1 MSRSTR
7 SCPSAPAPACRTRR
21 TRRTDRWTAL
31 GVAAALA
38 LAQLAGCAPDTPQD
52 LVASAQAYLDKRDPR
67 AAIVQLKA
75 ALQQDPNSGLARYL
89 LGRALLDSGDPGSAI
104 VELGKAQDLR
114 HADRDVV
121 PALARAL
128 LLSGQYRRVTTDY
141 ASVQLAD
148 KAAMADLQ
156 ATLAAAWGAQ
166 GDRERTEQ
174 AVAAALALVPEHGPA
189 RVLQARMLAGARR
202 YGEALALVQQVLARE
217 DTLHDAWHLLGE
229 LLWYVQKDEK
239 GATEAFRR
247 ALALEK
253 AYVPAHSALISL
265 AIARRDVDAMKA
277 QLGQLREVLPKHP
290 QTRFVE
296 AQIAFVQRDYA
307 RAREITQA
315 LLRVAPDHAGTL
327 QMAGAIEFQNGSL
340 LLAETHLNKALQQAP
355 QLPVARRLLGQT
367 YLRLGQPQRTL
378 AVLEPMISG
387 EGADAEAISVAAD
400 AFLQLAQPGR
410 AEALFLRAAEL
421 APGDARVR
429 TALALTHL
437 ARGDADTAFSELEAV
452 AARDKGSF
460 ADMALISARLKRGE
474 YAQALAAV
482 DAMSKKQPDTAL
494 VAMLRGRIHQARG
507 DGKAARAELERALA
521 IDPMYFPAAA
531 SLAQLDVAAKRP
543 EDSIPRFEAMVRTD
557 PRHVNARL
565 AIADLRLRAGAPRE
579 QVAALLAEAIKLAP
593 AEAAPRLALVDL
605 HLRAKDFKA
614 ALAVAQDAS
623 AALPSNLDV
632 MDALGRAQ
640 FESGDLQQ
648 ALNTFRRLAG
658 ASPNTAQTHLR
669 LADLHL
675 ALRDPRAAEAS
686 FRRALEA
693 QPDSQ
698 PAQRGLVN
706 LALADKRPR
715 DALAVARTMQQQRP
729 HAAAGWLFEADIQQ
743 RLKNPTA
750 AIAAYRNGLRQR
762 PHPELAA
769 RLHAALLAAGQR
781 AEADRLAAEW
791 DRDRPGDPTM
801 DQHLAGVAITRG
813 DFAQAE
819 QRLARVVER
828 QPDNALALN
837 NLAWLMVRQGRS
849 GAVPLA
855 ERANE
860 LLPGRPPLMD
870 TLAGALAAEKQWQR
884 ALALQKEVVERAP
897 EDFYLRL
904 NLARIA
910 IQAGDK
916 ELARSELEK
925 IARHGG
931 RSGLQADAAQL
942 LKTL

>member
-21 TRRTDRWTAL
+21 TRRTGRWTAL

-239 GATEAFRR
+239 GAAEAFRR

-277 QLGQLREVLPKHP
+277 QLEQLRAVLPKHP

-669 LADLHL
+669 LADVHL

>member
-202 YGEALALVQQVLARE
+202 YGEALALVQKVLARE

-579 QVAALLAEAIKLAP
+579 QVAALLAEAIKLTP

-640 FESGDLQQ
+640 FEAGDLQQ

>member
-1 MSRSTR
+1 MPRSTCSTR
-7 SCPSAPAPACRTRR
+7 SCPSAPATACRTRPAG
-21 TRRTDRWTAL
+21 RWAAL
-31 GVAAALA
+31 GVAAALV

-52 LVASAQAYLDKRDPR
+52 LVASAQSYLDKRDPR

-128 LLSGQYRRVTTDY
+128 LLSGQYKRVTTDY

-148 KAAMADLQ
+148 QAAMADLQ

-166 GDRERTEQ
+166 GDRERTER

-202 YGEALALVQQVLARE
+202 YGEALALVEQVLARE
-217 DTLHDAWHLLGE
+217 DTLHDAWHLKGE
-229 LLWYVQKDEK
+229 LLWHVQKDEQ
-239 GATEAFRR
+239 GAAAAFRR
-247 ALALEK
+247 TLALEK
-253 AYVPAHSALISL
+253 AYVPAHSALISM

-277 QLGQLREVLPKHP
+277 QLEQLREVLPKHP

-307 RAREITQA
+307 RAREVTQA

-400 AFLQLAQPGR
+400 AFLQLAEPGR

-421 APGDARVR
+421 APNDARVR

-437 ARGDADTAFSELEAV
+437 ARGDAGTAFSELEAV

-460 ADMALISARLKRGE
+460 ADMALISARLRRGE

-494 VAMLRGRIHQARG
+494 VAMLRGRIHQVRG

-543 EDSIPRFEAMVRTD
+543 EDSIPRFEVMVRTD

-579 QVAALLAEAIKLAP
+579 QVVALLAEAIKLTP
-593 AEAAPRLALVDL
+593 AEAAPRLALADL
-605 HLRAKDFKA
+605 HLRAKDYKA
-614 ALAVAQDAS
+614 ALTVAQDAS
-623 AALPSNLDV
+623 AALPSNLEVLD
-632 MDALGRAQ
+632 MLGRAQ

-669 LADLHL
+669 LADVHL

-698 PAQRGLVN
+698 PAQRGLVD

-743 RLKNPTA
+743 RLKNPAA

-801 DQHLAGVAITRG
+801 DQHLASIAITRG

-870 TLAGALAAEKQWQR
+870 TLAGALAAEKQWPR